1 MTRMSRFRFS
11 LLALL
16 ALPLVSPS
24 PVLAHGSH
32 GGGGGEALE
41 AGEFDFTPILTIEG
55 HGGLETNLE
64 GSPSHYAFDGL
75 FGGVFEWGL
84 GNGGSL
90 TIEAAV
96 GPSIVWGEAEHFYG
110 KVHIHD
116 HGDHDD
122 HADPVITTTTMIMGS
137 R

>member
-1 MTRMSRFRFS
+1 M
-11 LLALL
+11 
-16 ALPLVSPS
+16 
-24 PVLAHGSH
+24 G
-32 GGGGGEALE
+32 
-41 AGEFDFTPILTIEG
+41 
-55 HGGLETNLE
+55 

-122 HADPVITTTTMIMGS
+122 HADHDGHDDHEDHADHDDHDHHDHEGHHHRAKLETDETKQGKKQ
-137 R
+137 